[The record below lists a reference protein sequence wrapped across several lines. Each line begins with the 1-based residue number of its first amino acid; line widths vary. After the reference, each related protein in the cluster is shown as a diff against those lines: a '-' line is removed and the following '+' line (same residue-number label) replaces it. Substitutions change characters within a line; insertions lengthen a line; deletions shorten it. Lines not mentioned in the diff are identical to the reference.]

1 MFLELNKQSRLT
13 RPAMFILRDR
23 DALSENGCKQTSVC
37 FIPFQKAWLK
47 P

>member
-1 MFLELNKQSRLT
+1 MFLELNKQS
-13 RPAMFILRDR
+13 PAMFILRDR